1 MEPAGELADQLAAWR
16 TGRWSMSE
24 GAYRMWPRTWEGGAG
39 QPEDAMMHSVTE
51 LDGERYVGDTERKIV
66 HDRWHKNCEGCM
78 VEEIA
83 RRGAAV
89 AFQPDELDSALMEDF
104 EYCTY
109 CFDDTEPS
117 PPSR

>member
-1 MEPAGELADQLAAWR
+1 
-16 TGRWSMSE
+16 
-24 GAYRMWPRTWEGGAG
+24 MWPRTWEGGAE
-39 QPEDAMMHSVTE
+39 QPEDAMMYSVTE